1 VPTVSGKDKFF
12 IKLEVLIAEAGEFKR
27 RIIFMKPDRF
37 LSLIALVMSAA
48 SLGYAVWLHQ
58 NINLIAQA
66 ALRQREAELVHH
78 FAPNVLELYR
88 GLGVAENKI
97 PKSPQTLEQLF
108 QPAFDLSNLV
118 NAPDEPAQSSDT
130 VTNAK

>member
-1 VPTVSGKDKFF
+1 
-12 IKLEVLIAEAGEFKR
+12 
-27 RIIFMKPDRF
+27 MKPDRF

-88 GLGVAENKI
+88 GLGVAENKL
-97 PKSPQTLEQLF
+97 PKSPQTLEELF
-108 QPAFDLSNLV
+108 QPLADGVSNVV
-118 NAPDEPAQSSDT
+118 NSSDEPAQSSDT